1 MRNTLSFVD
10 YINDSVRLLIILE
23 TANRLKPTHRV
34 TENRIKLY
42 DYYLKFPRTMFDDDL
57 VRDETKANFDEY
69 YAFFHWKPDIVRY
82 RSNLN
87 YLIAK
92 GLIEKK
98 LEGSDLFYVVCSQ
111 GVESLSKMK
120 SGYRQRLAALAEKSF
135 PVVSKLSDKKIEEDI
150 ARKTDILLR
159 RTGGEIDEN

>member
-1 MRNTLSFVD
+1 MAKSAWGLAKAGILCGENWYLLL
-10 YINDSVRLLIILE
+10 DSLQ
-23 TANRLKPTHRV
+23 
-34 TENRIKLY
+34 
-42 DYYLKFPRTMFDDDL
+42 
-57 VRDETKANFDEY
+57 
-69 YAFFHWKPDIVRY
+69 Y

>member
-1 MRNTLSFVD
+1 MRGTVSFVD

-23 TANRLKPTHRV
+23 TANRLKPTHKI

-42 DYYLKFPRTMFDDDL
+42 DYYLKFPHTMFDDDL
-57 VRDETKANFDEY
+57 IRDESKANFDEY
-69 YAFFHWKPDIVRY
+69 YAFFHWKPDVVRY

-92 GLIEKK
+92 GLIEKR
-98 LEGSDLFYVVCSQ
+98 LEGSDLFYTVCPQ

-120 SGYRQRLAALAEKSF
+120 SGYKLRLEALAAKSI
-135 PVVSKLSDKKIEEDI
+135 PVIAKLSDKAIEENI
-150 ARKTDILLR
+150 AKKTNILLR
-159 RTGGEIDEN
+159 RTGGEINEN